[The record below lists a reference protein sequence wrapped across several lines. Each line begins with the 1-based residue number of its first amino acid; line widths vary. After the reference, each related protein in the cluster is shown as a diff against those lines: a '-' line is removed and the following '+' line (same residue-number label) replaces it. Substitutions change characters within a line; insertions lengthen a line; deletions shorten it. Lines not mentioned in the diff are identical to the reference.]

1 MIPKMTFD
9 VTQNQIDELKKLKDV
24 HGQNMLS
31 NVRNV
36 QNSSWYDKIKSYVH
50 EWINILI
57 SSLQWGQRYT
67 YRVLQ
72 TIQIKCILLCVL
84 GRAGR
89 IRQS

>member
-36 QNSSWYDKIKSYVH
+36 QNSSWYDKIESYMN
-50 EWINILI
+50 E
-57 SSLQWGQRYT
+57 
-67 YRVLQ
+67 
-72 TIQIKCILLCVL
+72 
-84 GRAGR
+84 
-89 IRQS
+89 